1 MIIIHGLLPL
11 ALSLA
16 RSHSADSV
24 PYSDSSLA
32 LSAATA
38 GPFSF
43 AFATAPRVHIP
54 TMAKTAMGKNRA
66 SLSPGSIWSPSLW
79 GSEDINRNFIKE
91 KTFMIHESWEGR
103 RQLWEEIRGQEGGL

>member
-43 AFATAPRVHIP
+43 AFATTPCVHIP
-54 TMAKTAMGKNRA
+54 TMAKTAMGKNRV
-66 SLSPGSIWSPSLW
+66 LLPTGSIWSQSLPFSL
-79 GSEDINRNFIKE
+79 GSLKTLKDI
-91 KTFMIHESWEGR
+91 
-103 RQLWEEIRGQEGGL
+103 L